1 MIGLFKD
8 QEAARERFR
17 EKHEKKPQS
26 YLFVCPECED
36 KNSYHDRKRI
46 REIRETPMRPAI
58 NITHGLHGRLKD
70 YAEANELELSEAYT
84 EVLEAGLKALETQ
97 DQQ

>member
-1 MIGLFKD
+1 
-8 QEAARERFR
+8 
-17 EKHEKKPQS
+17 
-26 YLFVCPECED
+26 
-36 KNSYHDRKRI
+36 
-46 REIRETPMRPAI
+46 MRPAI
-58 NITHGLHGRLKD
+58 DITHGLHGRLKD